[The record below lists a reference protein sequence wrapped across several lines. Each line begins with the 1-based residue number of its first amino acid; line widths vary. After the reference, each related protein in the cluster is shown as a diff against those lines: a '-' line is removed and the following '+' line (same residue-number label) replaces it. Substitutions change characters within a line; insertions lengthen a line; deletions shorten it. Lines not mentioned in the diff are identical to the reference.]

1 MESTYEKRKMLLNV
15 VLSAGP
21 MPNAARN
28 AAWCACL
35 MRPASLT
42 QTSQTYESYQPS
54 SRANSNGE
62 LKKGLAIASLII
74 GILSLFTFGILGVGA
89 ITGIVLA
96 VVALGKAK
104 RNPYQYGGQGLA
116 TAGLVTSILS
126 LVIIVPIGI
135 VAAIA
140 IPNLLASRRAAN
152 EGASIATLRKIDAAE
167 QSYQAIH
174 QKFATLE
181 ELETADLIDHELARG
196 DRFGYKFKIEIT
208 PGYTAESDVPYTSG
222 YHAVGIPLTYGSS
235 GLRSFYVD
243 DSGVIRGEDSRGA
256 EATELTPPLNSYGY
270 SSTSPPSRY
279 ESRSDY

>member
-1 MESTYEKRKMLLNV
+1 MKSVKCSECGFVGWADAERCKKCGV
-15 VLSAGP
+15 VRLPDPAGD
-21 MPNAARN
+21 
-28 AAWCACL
+28 
-35 MRPASLT
+35 SY
-42 QTSQTYESYQPS
+42 QTSQTYEGYQPS
-54 SRANSNGE
+54 YRANSHGQ
-62 LKKGLAIASLII
+62 LKKGLAVASLVV
-74 GILSLFTFGILGVGA
+74 GILSLFTFGILGIGA

-104 RNPYQYGGQGLA
+104 RNPYEYGGQGLA

-126 LVIIVPIGI
+126 VVIIVPMGI

-167 QSYQAIH
+167 QTYQAVH
-174 QKFATLE
+174 QEFGTLD
-181 ELETADLIDHELARG
+181 ELGAADLIDHELASG
-196 DRFGYKFKIEIT
+196 ERFGYRFKIEIT
-208 PGYTAESDVPYTSG
+208 PGYTAESGVSYTSA

-243 DSGVIRGEDSRGA
+243 DSGVIRGEDRRGA
-256 EATELTPPLNSYGY
+256 EATELTPPLNAYGY

>member
-1 MESTYEKRKMLLNV
+1 MKSVKCSECGFVGWADAERCKKCGV
-15 VLSAGP
+15 VRLADPAGD
-21 MPNAARN
+21 
-28 AAWCACL
+28 
-35 MRPASLT
+35 SY

-54 SRANSNGE
+54 YRDNADGE
-62 LKKGLAIASLII
+62 LKKGLAVASLVI
-74 GILSLFTFGILGVGA
+74 GILSLFTFGILGIGA

-104 RNPYQYGGQGLA
+104 RNPYEFGGQGLA

-126 LVIIVPIGI
+126 VVMIVPIGI

-167 QSYQAIH
+167 QTYQAVH
-174 QKFATLE
+174 QRFGTLE
-181 ELETADLIDHELARG
+181 ELEVAGLIDHELVMG
-196 DRFGYKFKIEIT
+196 SRFGYKFKLEVT
-208 PGYTAESDVPYTSG
+208 PGYTAAEEDPRSTG
-222 YHAVGIPLTYGSS
+222 FHAVGVPITYGSS

-279 ESRSDY
+279 ESRADY